1 MSGLAVAEQ
10 LPTTNDAIPVKDP
23 RISKKLRKALH
34 LLETG
39 ECSTQRAAAERA
51 GMSEFQLSR
60 RLREPQIQVFIARRR
75 SENISVGSLR
85 ASRKFVQL
93 IDAASEHVA
102 AQVSERILKSEGV
115 LRSDTAQVSVN
126 IDIKAGY
133 VIDISDGP
141 AQPMVDVL
149 PTRLAH
155 D

>member
-1 MSGLAVAEQ
+1 MPATSAGLATIEPDA
-10 LPTTNDAIPVKDP
+10 AIPIKEL
-23 RISKKLRKALH
+23 RITPKLRKALH

-60 RLREPQIQVFIARRR
+60 RLREPQIQMFIARRR
-75 SENISVGSLR
+75 SENIAVGSLR
-85 ASRKFVQL
+85 ASRRFVQL
-93 IDAASEHVA
+93 IDASSEHVA

-115 LRSDTAQVSVN
+115 LRSEATQVSVN

-133 VIDISDGP
+133 VIDLTDAPKHGP
-141 AQPMVDVL
+141 MIDV
-149 PTRLAH
+149 TH

>member
-1 MSGLAVAEQ
+1 MNALE
-10 LPTTNDAIPVKDP
+10 AIPAETAPIEAKEP
-23 RISKKLRKALH
+23 RLSAKLRKALH

-85 ASRKFVQL
+85 ASRRFVQL
-93 IDAASEHVA
+93 IDATSEHVA

-115 LRSDTAQVSVN
+115 LRSDSHQVSVN

-133 VIDISDGP
+133 VIDLTD
-141 AQPMVDVL
+141 AQPMRTVHTNVRSDVI
-149 PTRLAH
+149 
-155 D
+155 DG